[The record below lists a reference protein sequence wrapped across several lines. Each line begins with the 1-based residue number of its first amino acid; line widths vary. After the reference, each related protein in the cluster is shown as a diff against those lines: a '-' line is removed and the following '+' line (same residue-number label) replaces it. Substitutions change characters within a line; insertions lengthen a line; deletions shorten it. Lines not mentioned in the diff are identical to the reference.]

1 MSRRKRHVESTGEA
15 LLALLADRGVD
26 YLFGNAGTDFPPII
40 EALSKAAGGAGG
52 AAPTPITVPHE
63 NLAVAMAH
71 GVYLASGRPQMVMLH
86 VNVGTANAICGL
98 LNAARENI
106 PLLLAAGR
114 TPILE
119 DGAFGA
125 RSIFIHWGQEMFDQ
139 AGMVRE
145 VVKWDYE
152 LRRAEQ
158 IEDVVDR
165 ALSIAMTVPRGPV
178 YLTLPRE
185 VLAEGA
191 GEFTYHSPTLR
202 GPATPPA
209 PDPAGVER
217 AGEWLAQ
224 AERPVVVS
232 GSFGR
237 DPGDVAVLAALAER
251 LALPVVGYR
260 PRYVFLPSGHPMHM
274 GAEPGA
280 FLKDADLIVVLDCD
294 VPWIP
299 KLYEVNP
306 QARVVHVGADPL
318 FARYPMRSFRSDLA
332 ITGEARLTL
341 EALDRTLGKA
351 KLKGAVARRI
361 EARRQ
366 RLTKIRA
373 GLDAH
378 RQAARAAPAKGA
390 VSTGAWVASCLNAVR
405 KPGDVLVAETAFPV
419 GLIDFEEPGGF
430 IGTSP
435 AGGLGSGLGA
445 ALGLKLGRPEA
456 RVIAVVGDGSYM
468 FGNPT
473 PAHFVSAAY
482 ALPTL
487 TVILNNRMWAA
498 VRRATLGLYP
508 EGAAAKSNR
517 APLTYLEPAPEYH
530 KIVEASGGFGEK
542 VERAGD
548 LPGALKRA
556 LRVVEEEGRQAV
568 LNVLTEYSD
577 ADARRDA
584 AK

>member
-1 MSRRKRHVESTGEA
+1 MSRRKIDVESTGEA
-15 LLALLADRGVD
+15 LLAVLADRGVD

-40 EALSKAAGGAGG
+40 EALSKAAGGDG
-52 AAPTPITVPHE
+52 AAPIPITVPHE

-71 GVYLASGRPQMVMLH
+71 GVYLANGRPQMVMLH

-119 DGAFGA
+119 DGPPGA
-125 RSIFIHWGQEMFDQ
+125 RSIYIHWGQEMFDQ

-152 LRRAEQ
+152 LRRPEQ
-158 IEDVVDR
+158 VEDVVDR

-191 GEFTYHSPTLR
+191 GEFSFDSPSLR
-202 GPATPPA
+202 GPATPPG
-209 PDPAGVER
+209 PDPAAVEI
-217 AGEWLAQ
+217 AGKWLAE
-224 AERPVVVS
+224 AERPVIVT

-237 DPGDVAVLAALAER
+237 DPGDVPTLAALAER

-299 KLYEVNP
+299 QLYEVNP
-306 QARVVHVGADPL
+306 EARVVHIGADPL

-341 EALDRTLGKA
+341 EALDRALGGGAAA
-351 KLKGAVARRI
+351 KHI
-361 EARRQ
+361 EARRK
-366 RLTKIRA
+366 RLAKFRA
-373 GLDAH
+373 DLDAH
-378 RQAARAAPAKGA
+378 REAARAAPPKGA
-390 VSTGAWVASCLNAVR
+390 VSTGAWVASCLHAAR
-405 KPGDVLVAETAFPV
+405 KPGDILVAETAFPV

-430 IGTSP
+430 VGTSP

-445 ALGLKLGRPEA
+445 ALGLKLGRPDA
-456 RVIAVVGDGSYM
+456 RIIAVVGDGSYM

-482 ALPTL
+482 DLPTL

-508 EGAAAKSNR
+508 DGAAAKSNR

-530 KIVEASGGFGEK
+530 KIVEASGGYGEK
-542 VERAGD
+542 VERAGE
-548 LPGALKRA
+548 LPGALERA

-577 ADARRDA
+577 ADAKRDA